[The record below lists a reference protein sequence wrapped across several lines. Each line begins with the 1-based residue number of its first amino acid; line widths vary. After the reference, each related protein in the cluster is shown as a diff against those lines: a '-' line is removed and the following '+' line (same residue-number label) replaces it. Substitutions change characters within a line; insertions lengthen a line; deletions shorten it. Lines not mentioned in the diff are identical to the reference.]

1 MSVLLPA
8 LTPAESVMRVLPSI
22 SRFVGLLVCATALS
36 ILTWFWT
43 VPAVM
48 SRSTF
53 AVLAVCLLGAAAV
66 TLVTWRNAQATG
78 STAQLL
84 HETEVAEDHGRA

>member
-1 MSVLLPA
+1 
-8 LTPAESVMRVLPSI
+8 MRVLSST
-22 SRFVGLLVCATALS
+22 SRFAGALVFATAVS
-36 ILTWFWT
+36 ILTWFWA

-53 AVLAVCLLGAAAV
+53 AAFAVFLFGGTAIA
-66 TLVTWRNAQATG
+66 LVTWRNAQATG

-84 HETEVAEDHGRA
+84 HETDVAGEDRGRV

>member
-1 MSVLLPA
+1 
-8 LTPAESVMRVLPSI
+8 MRVHSSI
-22 SRFVGLLVCATALS
+22 FRSVGLLVVATALA
-36 ILTWFWT
+36 IFTWLWT

-53 AVLAVCLLGAAAV
+53 ASVAVFLLGAVAV
-66 TLVTWRNAQATG
+66 TLLSWRNGQAAG

-84 HETEVAEDHGRA
+84 HDTEVAEDHGRA

>member
-1 MSVLLPA
+1 
-8 LTPAESVMRVLPSI
+8 MRVLSTF
-22 SRFVGLLVCATALS
+22 RFVGLLVFATALA
-36 ILTWFWT
+36 ILIWVWT

-53 AVLAVCLLGAAAV
+53 ASVAVFLLGAVAV
-66 TLVTWRNAQATG
+66 TLLTWRNAQAAG

-84 HETEVAEDHGRA
+84 HDTEVAEDHGRA

>member
-1 MSVLLPA
+1 
-8 LTPAESVMRVLPSI
+8 
-22 SRFVGLLVCATALS
+22 
-36 ILTWFWT
+36 